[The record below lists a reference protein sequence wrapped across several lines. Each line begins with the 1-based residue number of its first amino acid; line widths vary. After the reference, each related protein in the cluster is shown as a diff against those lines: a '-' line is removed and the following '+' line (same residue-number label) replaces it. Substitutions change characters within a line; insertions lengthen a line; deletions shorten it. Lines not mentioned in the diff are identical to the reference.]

1 MTEGVSPADALRN
14 QLRGILSELDEEIR
28 TAFPVSCTELE
39 RKTFVAEVSVVR
51 DLVGFAREALT
62 GAAPEQEDVRC
73 LSHGKACDLRDSLL
87 VCARDV
93 RIEREKREAELA
105 ALKCRAWSR
114 DVGEAF
120 QQLVDDEQRV
130 CDHLAAAAV
139 FDQQR
144 AAALRTVAMDL
155 SEVCLRALAQAAALA
170 GGDGGPSGPRLWQLG
185 AEAYQVAERAAL
197 DWLSWVEQ
205 SRARKEAH
213 WARCPSVRISRQL
226 SEASAGDRHAGDF
239 LTAVRTSMRLRRQ
252 QLRLLATQQRLS
264 AVLATQDILAS
275 LRRNVLLPPPSC

>member
-1 MTEGVSPADALRN
+1 MTEGGGCPADSLRE

-28 TAFPVSCTELE
+28 TAFPVSCAELE

-62 GAAPEQEDVRC
+62 GAAPEQEEARC
-73 LSHGKACDLRDSLL
+73 LSHGQACDLRDSLL

-93 RIEREKREAELA
+93 RIEREKREPELA
-105 ALKCRAWSR
+105 ALKARAWSR
-114 DVGEAF
+114 DLGEAF
-120 QQLVDDEQRV
+120 QRLVDDEQRA

-144 AAALRTVAMDL
+144 AAALRTVAVDL
-155 SEVCLRALAQAAALA
+155 SDVCLRALAQAAALA
-170 GGDGGPSGPRLWQLG
+170 GPSEPRLRQLG
-185 AEAYQVAERAAL
+185 LEAYRVAERAAL
-197 DWLSWVEQ
+197 DWLAWVEQ
-205 SRARKEAH
+205 SRGRKEAH

-226 SEASAGDRHAGDF
+226 SEASAGDKQAADF
-239 LTAVRTSMRLRRQ
+239 LTAVRTTMRLRRQ

-264 AVLATQDILAS
+264 AVLATHDILAS
-275 LRRNVLLPPPSC
+275 LRRNVLLLPPC